1 MGAPRGAEPG
11 RSLHLGC
18 GTRKQPGTVGVDR
31 VRLREVDVLWD
42 LNRRPY
48 PFRSNSFDSVYLV
61 EILEHLD
68 DVYGVLAEV
77 QRLCRPGADVFITT
91 PHFSSVN
98 AYSDPTHKHYFST
111 HALDNCIWGRESFQ
125 FYTDLRFELV
135 EISLGIPGAG
145 GPLRRIA
152 HSFINRFQSF
162 YEKHLIYL
170 FPVHALYFH
179 LRVAKKSPLE
189 GDEGAAR

>member
-1 MGAPRGAEPG
+1 MGTPRAGDPG

-18 GTRKQPGTVGVDR
+18 GTRKQPGAVGVDR
-31 VRLREVDVLWD
+31 ARLPGVDIQWD
-42 LNRRPY
+42 LNLRPY
-48 PFRSNSFDSVYLV
+48 PFRSGSFDRVYLL

-68 DVYGVLAEV
+68 DIYGVLTEV

-91 PHFSSVN
+91 PHFSSVY

-111 HALDNCIWGRESFQ
+111 HSLDNCIWGRESYY

-135 EISLGIPGAG
+135 EVSLGIPASGS
-145 GPLRRIA
+145 LVRRLVR
-152 HSFINRFQSF
+152 SLVNRFQTF
-162 YEKHLIYL
+162 YEKHLVYL

-179 LRVAKKSPLE
+179 LRVVKT
-189 GDEGAAR
+189 